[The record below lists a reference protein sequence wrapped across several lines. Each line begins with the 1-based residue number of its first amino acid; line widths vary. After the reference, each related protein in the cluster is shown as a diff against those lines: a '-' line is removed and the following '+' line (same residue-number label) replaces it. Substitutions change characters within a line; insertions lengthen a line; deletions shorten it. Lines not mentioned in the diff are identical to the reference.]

1 MKKIILFSFI
11 LLSSSIHAQ
20 KKNFYVGINLINS
33 ICKQVDS
40 EGIPL
45 KDAYAPG
52 VGLLVEKKIV
62 SKFSLQSGIFLI
74 DRSSNQVMN
83 HFSYFDPGDPDP
95 YFGGKINSNLIY
107 ATLPLLGKINWSRF
121 YLVTGAD
128 FNFPLYYYETVRA
141 SENITSKGSP
151 KNKKVLLS
159 LVLKAG
165 YDWKRKNHV
174 WFAEF
179 IIDRDLTRLAR
190 KDKHVKYLQQMN
202 IGIGLGYKFNLSKK
216 QS

>member
-1 MKKIILFSFI
+1 MRKSIFFFFI
-11 LLSSSIHAQ
+11 LLSSDAFAQ
-20 KKNFYVGINLINS
+20 QRSFYIGIDIINS
-33 ICKQVDS
+33 ICRQLDTRDV
-40 EGIPL
+40 PL

-52 VGLLVEKKIV
+52 LGLIAEKKLV

-83 HFSYFDPGDPDP
+83 HFSNIDPGDPDP
-95 YFGGKINSNLIY
+95 YFGAKINSNLFY
-107 ATLPLLGKINWSRF
+107 ATLPVIGKINWGGF
-121 YLVTGAD
+121 YLATGAD

-141 SENITSKGSP
+141 SENIVFKSSP
-151 KNKKVLLS
+151 KNKKTLLS
-159 LVLKAG
+159 LVLKTG

-190 KDKHVKYLQQMN
+190 KDKNVKYFQQMN
-202 IGIGLGYKFNLSKK
+202 IGIGLGYKINLSKK
-216 QS
+216 QQ